1 MERLDS
7 FLEEKNAV
15 KDIMR
20 LNDIFTI
27 DPRLDRGL
35 INVEFEPDH

>member
-7 FLEEKNAV
+7 FLEEKTAV
-15 KDIMR
+15 KDTMGS
-20 LNDIFTI
+20 NDSFTR

-35 INVEFEPDH
+35 INVEFEPDR